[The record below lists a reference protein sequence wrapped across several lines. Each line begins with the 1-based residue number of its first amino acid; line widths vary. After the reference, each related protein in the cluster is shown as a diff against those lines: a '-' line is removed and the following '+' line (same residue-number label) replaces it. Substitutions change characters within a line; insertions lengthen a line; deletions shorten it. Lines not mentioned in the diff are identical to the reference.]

1 MRIGEFAREVGVS
14 ADTIRFYEREGLLP
28 VASRRDNGYREYA
41 VGDVARLRLLI
52 DLRGLDLPLADAARM
67 ATWCQAGH
75 CIETT
80 QDLPAVLAAKRRE
93 VRERIERLD
102 ATERRLE
109 HLERHLTSSARTLP
123 VLGQS
128 GPCCDAA
135 AAITRSAE
143 ALG

>member
-1 MRIGEFAREVGVS
+1 MRIGEFAQEVGVS

-28 VASRRDNGYREYA
+28 APSRRKNGYREYA

-67 ATWCQAGH
+67 ATWCQTGH
-75 CIETT
+75 CNQTT
-80 QDLPAVLAAKRRE
+80 HDLPSVLAVRRRE
-93 VRERIERLD
+93 VRDRIERLQ

-109 HLERHLTSSARTLP
+109 RLERHLTSTSRALP

-135 AAITRSAE
+135 AAITGA
-143 ALG
+143 ADGL

>member
-14 ADTIRFYEREGLLP
+14 ADTIRFYERGGLLP
-28 VASRRDNGYREYA
+28 VPPRRDNGYREYA

-67 ATWCQAGH
+67 AGWCQAGH
-75 CIETT
+75 CNETT
-80 QDLPAVLAAKRRE
+80 NDLPSLLAAKRRD
-93 VRERIERLD
+93 VRDRIERLQ

-109 HLERHLTSSARTLP
+109 RLERHLTSSARTLP

-135 AAITRSAE
+135 AAIAGSAE
-143 ALG
+143 AR

>member
-14 ADTIRFYEREGLLP
+14 TDTIRFYEREGLLP
-28 VASRRDNGYREYA
+28 SPPRLGNGYRQYA
-41 VGDVARLRLLI
+41 PGDIARLRLLI

-75 CIETT
+75 CTETT
-80 QDLPAVLAAKRRE
+80 NDLPALLAAKRRE
-93 VRERIERLD
+93 VHERIERLT

-109 HLERHLTSSARTLP
+109 RLERHLTASARTLP
-123 VLGQS
+123 VLDQS

-135 AAITRSAE
+135 AAITESA
-143 ALG
+143 

>member
-14 ADTIRFYEREGLLP
+14 TDTIRFYEREGLLP
-28 VASRRDNGYREYA
+28 VPPRRDNGYREYA
-41 VGDVARLRLLI
+41 LGDVARLRLLI

-67 ATWCQAGH
+67 ATWCQTGH
-75 CIETT
+75 CSETT
-80 QDLPAVLAAKRRE
+80 NDLPSLLAAKRRE
-93 VRERIERLD
+93 VRERIERLQ

-109 HLERHLTSSARTLP
+109 RLEQHLNATAQTLP

-135 AAITRSAE
+135 AAIAGSGYRP
-143 ALG
+143 

>member
-28 VASRRDNGYREYA
+28 VPPRRDNGYREYA
-41 VGDVARLRLLI
+41 PGDVARLRLLI
-52 DLRGLDLPLADAARM
+52 DLRGLDLPLRDAARM

-75 CIETT
+75 CTETT
-80 QDLPAVLAAKRRE
+80 NDLPDLLAAKRRE
-93 VRERIERLD
+93 VRDRIERLQ
-102 ATERRLE
+102 ATERRLAR
-109 HLERHLTSSARTLP
+109 LEQHITSTARTLP

-135 AAITRSAE
+135 AAVTGIAAGSA
-143 ALG
+143 

>member
-28 VASRRDNGYREYA
+28 VPPRRDNGYREYA
-41 VGDVARLRLLI
+41 VSDVATLRLLI

-75 CIETT
+75 CTETT
-80 QDLPAVLAAKRRE
+80 KDLPSLLAAKRRD
-93 VRERIERLD
+93 VRDRIERLE

-109 HLERHLTSSARTLP
+109 RLEQHLTSTARTLP

-135 AAITRSAE
+135 AAITGSADTP
-143 ALG
+143 